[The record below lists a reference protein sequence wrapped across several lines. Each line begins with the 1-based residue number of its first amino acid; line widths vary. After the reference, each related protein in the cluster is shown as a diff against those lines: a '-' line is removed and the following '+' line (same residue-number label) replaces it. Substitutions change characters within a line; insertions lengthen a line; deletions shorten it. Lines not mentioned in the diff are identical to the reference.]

1 MRLTL
6 LKVLKVPDPRLKLK
20 AHPVE
25 KVDADI
31 QRIMEDMLETMY
43 DAKGCGLA
51 ATQVGIQKRIVV
63 IDFDDERTPEPLVMA
78 NPEIIWYSDKRE
90 AFTEGCLSVPE
101 QWPSIVRASSVKFQY
116 LDRHNQRQEQTV
128 DGIFGACIQHEIDH
142 LNGVLFIDH
151 LSSLKRNMLL
161 RRALKVKEI

>member
-1 MRLTL
+1 MAL

-31 QRIMEDMLETMY
+31 QRLMDDMLETMY
-43 DAKGCGLA
+43 HDKGCGLA

-63 IDFDDERTPEPLVMA
+63 IDFADERTPKPLLMA
-78 NPEIIWYSDKRE
+78 NPEIVWYSDRRE
-90 AFTEGCLSVPE
+90 AFTEGCLSVPN
-101 QWPSIVRASSVKFQY
+101 QWTSIVRASSVKFQY
-116 LDRHNQRQEQTV
+116 LDRHNKRQELTV
-128 DGIFGACIQHEIDH
+128 DGILGACIQHEIDH

-151 LSSLKRNMLL
+151 LSSLKRNLLL
-161 RRALKVKEI
+161 RRAIKLKED